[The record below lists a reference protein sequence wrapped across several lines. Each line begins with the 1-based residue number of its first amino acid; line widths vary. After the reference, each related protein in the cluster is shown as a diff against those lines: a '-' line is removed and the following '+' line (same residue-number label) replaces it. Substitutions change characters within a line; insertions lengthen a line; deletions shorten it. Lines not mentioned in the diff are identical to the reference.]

1 LVDPETETETR
12 RRIALLRWGFIPASA
27 SDAAIGRRVPTIKA
41 EALARKPALWDAIA
55 HRRCLVPADGFSEWQ
70 GEGSE
75 RRRWWIS
82 LVEDGPF
89 AFAGLWTRR
98 YDQTSNRVIRSFAII
113 TTTANE
119 LCAPLTGRMPVF
131 LDPVHYT
138 TWLGEVPAGR
148 SRLLGPLQPLP
159 AERMRRCLLDDRVE
173 NIRPDDPQRIAP
185 AARV

>member
-1 LVDPETETETR
+1 MR
-12 RRIALLRWGFIPASA
+12 SRIAAVSCR
-27 SDAAIGRRVPTIKA
+27 PTA
-41 EALARKPALWDAIA
+41 
-55 HRRCLVPADGFSEWQ
+55 FFEWQ

-89 AFAGLWTRR
+89 AFAGLWTRW

-119 LCAPLTGRMPVF
+119 LCAPLTDRMPVI
-131 LDPVHYT
+131 LDPVHYA

-148 SRLLGPLQPLP
+148 SRLLGPLQPFP
-159 AERMRRCLLDDRVE
+159 AERMRRCLLDERVE
-173 NIRPDDPQRIAP
+173 PASRRRRGCEARGGVRDCADDLS
-185 AARV
+185 AAQ